1 MAIGNGLSDMAE
13 IDLEQV
19 DTPGARVDRR
29 ARPVHVWLL
38 RLAPVLVILTSAG
51 LAGLGWWLLADLPDP
66 AALAEAGQMPSVRI
80 EDRYGRLLYE
90 AIDDESGRQ
99 AILPLAQI
107 PLALQQATI
116 ATEDR
121 NFYENAGVD
130 LAGIVRALWINIRGG
145 EVLAGG
151 STITQQVVRML
162 LLEDESGERT
172 VQRKLR
178 ESWLAYRITQK
189 YSKDEILAL
198 YLNHSYYG
206 AMAYGVEAAAQTYFA
221 KPASEL
227 SLAEAALI
235 AGLPQSPGAYNPF
248 LDAEA
253 AGDRQAVV
261 LGLMLKDGAI
271 TQEQHD
277 LALRQ
282 PMAYAGTPYPV
293 HAPHFVLMVQQHV
306 DALFSPEEIKTLGG
320 LTVRSTLDLD
330 WQQRA
335 EAIVGQ
341 QLDKLNQPPAGG
353 AGRNVHNAALV
364 ALEPGSGAIR
374 ALVGNRDFF
383 DQENAGAFNMA
394 LAPRQPGSAIKP
406 LIYAAALSPAVMA
419 GKVWTAA
426 TMVPDVRTVFP
437 TAEDHPYVPV
447 NFSRHESG
455 PVLLREALGSSLN
468 IPAVAT
474 LEHVGLEEELAFVDQ
489 MGIGGLGDPSQYGL
503 SFALGGGS
511 VSLLDLTA
519 AYGIFANS
527 GERVAP
533 YFVSQILAADGT
545 IVHSA
550 PVRQPRLVLDERVAW
565 LISDILSDN
574 QGRTPTFGRNSILR
588 LDRTAA
594 VKTGTTN
601 NFHDNWTVGYT
612 PDLVVGV
619 WVGNAN
625 NEPMVNITGI
635 SGAGPIWHQA
645 TRTFLAGE
653 PDSPFERP
661 AGLLQVEICQLS
673 GLLPGQD
680 CPYRRQEW
688 FLAGT
693 QPLTEDTFFK
703 QVQVDRR
710 TGALAAAGTAP
721 GYLEN
726 KLVLDLPP
734 HFIPWAREQGLPL
747 LMDLRTDLADL
758 AGLQGLEADTVLQ
771 IAYPD
776 PNAVFYLSPDLP
788 VEAQRF
794 PVQVVAGPAIEQ
806 VTLWLDGRLLAAF
819 DGSVGPPP
827 YRVWWQLT
835 AGAHELRVTGV
846 TDGGSTVSGPTTY
859 FTVRGLKIETS

>member
-1 MAIGNGLSDMAE
+1 MAE
-13 IDLEQV
+13 ANTKQAEAV
-19 DTPGARVDRR
+19 VEVDRR
-29 ARPVHVWLL
+29 ARPIFGRLL
-38 RLAPVLVILTSAG
+38 RLAGVLAILAAAG
-51 LAGLGWWLLADLPDP
+51 LVVAARWVLDDLPDP
-66 AALAEAGQMPSVRI
+66 AALTTAGQMPSVRI

-90 AIDDESGRQ
+90 AIDGESGRQ

-121 NFYENAGVD
+121 NFYKNVGVD
-130 LAGIVRALWINIRGG
+130 AAGIVRALWINVRGG

-151 STITQQVVRML
+151 STITQQVVRIL
-162 LLEDESGERT
+162 LLGDESEERT
-172 VQRKLR
+172 VRRKLR

-189 YSKDEILAL
+189 YTKDDILAL

-221 KPASEL
+221 KPAAEL

-248 LDAEA
+248 LDAGA
-253 AGDRQAVV
+253 AEDRQAVV

-293 HAPHFVLMVQQHV
+293 HAPHFVLMVQQQV
-306 DALFSPEEIKTLGG
+306 DALFGPEEIKTLGG
-320 LTVRSTLDLD
+320 LTVRTTLDLD

-341 QLDKLNQPPAGG
+341 QLDKLNRPPGGG
-353 AGRNVHNAALV
+353 AGRNVHNGALV
-364 ALEPGSGAIR
+364 VLEPGSGAIR

-383 DQENAGAFNMA
+383 DQANAGAFNMA

-406 LIYAAALSPAVMA
+406 LIYAAALSPAVMD
-419 GKVWTAA
+419 GEVWTAA

-437 TAEDHPYVPV
+437 TTEDHPYVPL
-447 NFSRHESG
+447 NFSRQESG
-455 PVLLREALGSSLN
+455 PVLVREALGSSLN

-474 LEHVGLEEELAFVDQ
+474 LEHVGLEQGVAFAGQ
-489 MGIGGLGDPSQYGL
+489 MGIDGLGDPGQYGL

-519 AYGIFANS
+519 AYGVFANS

-533 YFVSQILAADGT
+533 YFISQILAAGGT
-545 IVHSA
+545 AVYSA
-550 PVRQPRLVLDERVAW
+550 PEGQPRPVLDERVAW

-574 QGRTPTFGRNSILR
+574 QARTPTFGRNSILR

-625 NEPMVNITGI
+625 NEAMVNITGL

-645 TRTFLAGE
+645 MRTFLAGE
-653 PDSPFERP
+653 PDKPFARP
-661 AGLLQVEICQLS
+661 AGLVQVEICRLS
-673 GLLPGQD
+673 GLLPGAE

-693 QPLTEDTFFK
+693 QPQKGDTFFK
-703 QVQVDRR
+703 RVQVDRR

-721 GYLEN
+721 GYLEE

-734 HFIPWAREQGLPL
+734 NFIPWAREQGLPL
-747 LMDLRTDLADL
+747 LMDLRTDLAGL
-758 AGLQGLEADTVLQ
+758 AELPALEAATVLQ

-788 VEAQRF
+788 AGAQRF
-794 PVQVVAGPAIEQ
+794 PIQVMAGPAIEQ
-806 VTLWLDGRLLAAF
+806 VTLWLDGRVLATF
-819 DGSVGPPP
+819 DGPDGPPP

-835 AGAHELRVTGV
+835 AGVHELRVMGV
-846 TDGGSTVSGPTTY
+846 TAGGETVTGPTTR
-859 FTVRGLKIETS
+859 FTVHASGAETW